1 MHGVKKKPFWT
12 KRLTALLF
20 IKNEKQK
27 AIQTPKNKEI
37 VKL

>member
-1 MHGVKKKPFWT
+1 MHGVKKPILDK
-12 KRLTALLF
+12 KVNC
-20 IKNEKQK
+20 IVIYKKEKQK